1 MPHTPSPYAAPGPDQ
16 GAVPTAESVDL
27 RAGTSRDWTIDLT
40 LDGAPR
46 IAVWAADGLTA
57 AGLAATVRNS
67 LDREPRVLTGLA
79 GGVPALQRQIGAEA
93 DVVVVAA
100 GSTPGPARQVAR
112 AAREHGVTVV
122 WIEGGAED
130 RRLEEDDPVA
140 TVIVRRADAATG
152 EPLRRALHALLADG
166 RWPHA
171 HHDEP
176 APLEE
181 EGVDDEE
188 VTAGLGERE
197 VEVLRLLAE
206 GCDTSEVAARL
217 YYSERTVKNVVSRA
231 IRHLGV
237 RNRAQA
243 VAVATRS
250 GLL

>member
-1 MPHTPSPYAAPGPDQ
+1 MPHTPSPYAAPGPGRDA
-16 GAVPTAESVDL
+16 GPTGDSVDL
-27 RAGTSRDWTIDLT
+27 RTGTGLDRTIDLT

-46 IAVWAADGLTA
+46 IAVWAAEGLTA
-57 AGLAATVRNS
+57 AGLAATVRHS
-67 LDREPRVLTGLA
+67 LDREPRVLTGLVE
-79 GGVPALQRQIGAEA
+79 GLPALQRQIGAEA
-93 DVVVVAA
+93 DVIVVAA

-122 WIEGGAED
+122 WIEGSAED
-130 RRLEEDDPVA
+130 RRPEEDDPVA
-140 TVIVRRADAATG
+140 TVVVRRADAATG

-166 RWPHA
+166 RWPQA
-171 HHDEP
+171 HHEP

-181 EGVDDEE
+181 EGDDDE